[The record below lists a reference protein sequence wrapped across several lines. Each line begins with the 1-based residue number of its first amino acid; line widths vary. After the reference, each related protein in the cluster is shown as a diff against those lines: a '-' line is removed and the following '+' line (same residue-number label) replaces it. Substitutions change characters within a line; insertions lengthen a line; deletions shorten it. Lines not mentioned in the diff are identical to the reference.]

1 MFEVSIQLSALSFH
15 VPKSSKNPVANFAFR
30 MNLAPS
36 AFKPNIDSLLEIEIE
51 PSFYLIKY
59 PM

>member
-1 MFEVSIQLSALSFH
+1 MSLPFH
-15 VPKSSKNPVANFAFR
+15 VPKSSKNPVANFVFK
-30 MNLAPS
+30 MNFAPS
-36 AFKPNIDSLLEIEIE
+36 AFKPNIDSLLEIEME